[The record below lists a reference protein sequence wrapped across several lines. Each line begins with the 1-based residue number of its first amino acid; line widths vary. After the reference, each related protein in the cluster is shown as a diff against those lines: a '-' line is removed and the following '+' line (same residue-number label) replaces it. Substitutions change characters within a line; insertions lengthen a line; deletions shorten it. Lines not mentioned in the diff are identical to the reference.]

1 MILFDAITTV
11 MNIPTKFDG
20 AIYVSRYLQRIL
32 WVSIASVFQFTN
44 HDVESTIKIIDLDT
58 KDTLDFAKERLY
70 ALYTHSQK
78 ELLMAHIVM
87 KPLTVTKTI
96 CNHTAL

>member
-1 MILFDAITTV
+1 MILLNAITTV
-11 MNIPTKFDG
+11 MNIPTKFDS
-20 AIYVSRYLQRIL
+20 AINVAGYLKRVL

-44 HDVESTIKIIDLDT
+44 HNIESTIKIPDFDT
-58 KDTLDFAKERLY
+58 EDTLDFAKERLY
-70 ALYTHSQK
+70 VLYTHSQK
-78 ELLMAHIVM
+78 ELLIAHIVM